1 MVRVVVVVP
10 GVLTTQAV
18 RTLLWR
24 FMALT
29 RAWRRGACLTRVA
42 AFARLTKE
50 GRWGGFSATWTA
62 PPPMIAPPQVQA
74 QSLARAILTDMTAHL
89 VFRFRCVAESPGWK
103 IGFSVGL
110 HAQMQRNALSASALT
125 TKTPRNARQMAV
137 RATCVP
143 FEDRPG

>member
-18 RTLLWR
+18 RTLLCR

-29 RAWRRGACLTRVA
+29 RAWRRGACLIMVA
-42 AFARLTKE
+42 AFARLTKD
-50 GRWGGFSATWTA
+50 GLSGGFSATWTA

-89 VFRFRCVAESPGWK
+89 VLRFRCVAESPG
-103 IGFSVGL
+103 G
-110 HAQMQRNALSASALT
+110 RSASASGYMHRCKGML
-125 TKTPRNARQMAV
+125 
-137 RATCVP
+137 
-143 FEDRPG
+143 